1 MCFHKAIT
9 FNTLEKLSNNKEY
22 IESLSVEIIS
32 KCQKNIIL
40 SCIYRLPRGDQNIKN
55 PHWKSQAKTKNP
67 LS

>member
-40 SCIYRLPRGDQNIKN
+40 SYIYRLPRGDQNIKN
-55 PHWKSQAKTKNP
+55 PH
-67 LS
+67 

>member
-1 MCFHKAIT
+1 MCFYKAIS

-55 PHWKSQAKTKNP
+55 PH
-67 LS
+67 